1 MNTIKSRWAQAQRRR
16 DRLHLTVATALAI
29 LLLLLWLMGRGPNTA
44 GCCVAPAVAPAA
56 TPAPAP
62 VAAPVPAALPF
73 AKIYFELDKFH
84 LPADSEASLAPIVA
98 YLQANAGAKAVISG
112 FHDPTGNRDANHEL
126 AKNRAKAVR
135 DQLKAAGI
143 AEDRIVLQKPQET
156 TGTGTDPEAR
166 RVEVSVQP

>member
-1 MNTIKSRWAQAQRRR
+1 N
-16 DRLHLTVATALAI
+16 
-29 LLLLLWLMGRGPNTA
+29 
-44 GCCVAPAVAPAA
+44 
-56 TPAPAP
+56 
-62 VAAPVPAALPF
+62 
-73 AKIYFELDKFH
+73 
-84 LPADSEASLAPIVA
+84 ASLAPIVA

-112 FHDPTGNRDANHEL
+112 FHDPTGNRDANQDL

-135 DQLKAAGI
+135 EQLKAAGI

>member
-1 MNTIKSRWAQAQRRR
+1 M
-16 DRLHLTVATALAI
+16 
-29 LLLLLWLMGRGPNTA
+29 LLLLLMGRGPNTV
-44 GCCVAPAVAPAA
+44 GCCASPVVAPAVAP

-62 VAAPVPAALPF
+62 VAAPAPAALPF
-73 AKIYFELDKFH
+73 AKIYFELDKFY
-84 LPADSEASLAPIVA
+84 LPADANASLAPIVA

-112 FHDPTGNRDANHEL
+112 FHDPTGNRDANQDL

-135 DQLKAAGI
+135 EQLKAAGI